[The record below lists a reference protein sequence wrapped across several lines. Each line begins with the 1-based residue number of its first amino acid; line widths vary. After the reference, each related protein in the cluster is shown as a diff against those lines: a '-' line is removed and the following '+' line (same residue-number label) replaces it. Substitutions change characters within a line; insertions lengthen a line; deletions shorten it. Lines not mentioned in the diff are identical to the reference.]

1 MKTEN
6 LLAALLC
13 ILPVSLSAQAD
24 LPDLKIDKEISDS
37 QETVILLAEA
47 DARTA
52 EPEAEI
58 EEDPLDDP
66 FDTPSEVQEHE
77 GIADPIEGVNRK
89 LFAFNDKLYF
99 WVLKPVSTG
108 YKKVLPQKVRVCLR
122 KAFTNLTG
130 GVRIANNLLTGRLK
144 EAGVETSRVV
154 VNSTIGVAGLFDP
167 AVRFGLKQQNAN
179 LDQTLGSY
187 GIGTGAYIVW
197 PVIGP
202 SSLRG
207 TVGYAGDA
215 FLHPIPYLL
224 PSLPSLGM
232 NISDR
237 VNTTSLR
244 LGEYE
249 EFVKSALDPYL
260 AARDAYYQYQKSRV
274 MILKDQAR
282 GE

>member
-6 LLAALLC
+6 ILAAYLC
-13 ILPVSLSAQAD
+13 IPVFLSAQAD
-24 LPDLKIDKEISDS
+24 LPDLEIEKEFSDS
-37 QETVILLAEA
+37 QESVILLAEA

-52 EPEAEI
+52 KPEAEI
-58 EEDPLDDP
+58 EEDPFDDP
-66 FDTPSEVQEHE
+66 FDTPSEEEQE
-77 GIADPIEGVNRK
+77 GIADPIEKVNRK

-108 YKKVLPQKVRVCLR
+108 YRKVLPQKVRVCLR

-144 EAGVETSRVV
+144 EAGAETTRVV

-179 LDQTLGSY
+179 LDQTLGFY

-232 NISDR
+232 NVSDR

-274 MILKDQAR
+274 MVLKDRAR